1 MKQITS
7 IIFLIVAL
15 QSYGFAAAYYV
26 DQYHPSSDDTNPG
39 SRMLPF
45 KTIQRGVDLAQ
56 AGDSVIIIGVPSE
69 ELAEYPVEGNG
80 ISTSSS
86 GSEGKFIVITAFP
99 GHKVVLKGTGAS
111 GYGIDLNHSYLHFYG
126 LKFSGFRKAVEGT
139 STKSNIIFENC
150 EFTNTSETGLR
161 LRNIH
166 GLIMRD
172 CYVHHCFEAGIS
184 LRGSS
189 NCLFERVESSFN
201 SDGLGEAGDG
211 DGFHSLDGDSINFI
225 DCVARNNSEDGFD
238 LSSNGVLINCIS
250 SGHIA
255 CNIKLWRRDTDNY
268 LPKTMTIINA
278 LIYDAGQCGIKITNG
293 PRLRLF
299 CSVISE
305 NGEEGIAFRG
315 ISIANGPEVVESVL
329 INNIISGNSSKA
341 DWARGVDVKQSGPN
355 LNQVSA
361 SYNLYYNNKNPNSGL
376 FTDSDAINGKDPSF
390 MDAGDGD
397 FHLNADSPAINSGI
411 SQEVYQSLYTQYEV
425 DLSADFD
432 RQPRPYEEKWDIGPF
447 EYSQPTGLEI
457 KSTKKP
463 SVYGLH
469 NYPNPFNP
477 ATTIQFDL
485 PGQSHVILEI
495 CDVTGQEIIK
505 LLDGSYHAGT
515 HLAVWNGK
523 DDEKRAVSS
532 GIYYY
537 RLIAEEQV
545 LTGKM
550 ILLR

>member
-1 MKQITS
+1 MRKIKLVIILVVTIQIC
-7 IIFLIVAL
+7 
-15 QSYGFAAAYYV
+15 GFATNYYV

-39 SRMLPF
+39 SQLLPF

-56 AGDSVIIIGVPSE
+56 AGDSVIIIGVPRE

-80 ISTSSS
+80 IATSSS

-299 CSVISE
+299 CSVISG

-329 INNIISGNSSKA
+329 INNIISGNSSKV

-361 SYNLYYNNKNPNSGL
+361 SYNLYYDNKNPNSGL
-376 FTDSDAINGKDPSF
+376 FTDSDAITGKDPSF
-390 MDAGDGD
+390 VDAGDGD
-397 FHLNADSPAINSGI
+397 FHLNAGSPAINSGI
-411 SQEVYQSLYTQYEV
+411 SQEVYQSLYTLYEA
-425 DLSADFD
+425 DLTADFD
-432 RQPRPYEEKWDIGPF
+432 RLPRPYEENWDIGAF
-447 EYSQPTGLEI
+447 EYSLATGLNLRRKEI
-457 KSTKKP
+457 P
-463 SVYGLH
+463 SAYGLY

-477 ATTIQFDL
+477 LTIIRFNL
-485 PGQSHVILEI
+485 PGRSQVNLEI
-495 CDVTGQEIIK
+495 YNISGQEIATLGGEI
-505 LLDGSYHAGT
+505 YQAGT
-515 HLAVWNGK
+515 HLVSWDGK
-523 DDEKRAVSS
+523 DNAKRPVSS
-532 GIYYY
+532 GVYYY
-537 RLIAEEQV
+537 RLITRDQV
-545 LTGKM
+545 LTEKM